1 MHAARSELQVVG
13 AVTAIGGLRQALTG
27 YVAATFISPEAE
39 LTIETMKQLLQTK
52 GIAQDTIERF
62 AKMIADCD
70 FARYAPQAQAATMA
84 EELFAEADKI
94 MNELA

>member
-1 MHAARSELQVVG
+1 MN
-13 AVTAIGGLRQALTG
+13 
-27 YVAATFISPEAE
+27 FIEFVMAMGE
-39 LTIETMKQLLQTK
+39 KNLAQLLQTK

-84 EELFAEADKI
+84 EELFAEAENI
-94 MNELA
+94 MNDLA